1 MKIGREGLKPED
13 YHLFPSS
20 DEPLKARMIA
30 MWKKPE
36 DEKRTWLRAV
46 LAVREGGKQWNDYNI
61 PPTTESGDLEED
73 ENGDI
78 DSDDAA
84 AAAEEESEEEEENE
98 ADSNASTDE
107 LESEDKIGDE
117 ISEDESAG
125 TNGVETAIQSFDDD
139 THAIFLISFG
149 EEAEE
154 STLVVSEIVL
164 SMLWDR
170 LLLIV

>member
-1 MKIGREGLKPED
+1 
-13 YHLFPSS
+13 
-20 DEPLKARMIA
+20 MI
-30 MWKKPE
+30 
-36 DEKRTWLRAV
+36 
-46 LAVREGGKQWNDYNI
+46 
-61 PPTTESGDLEED
+61 
-73 ENGDI
+73 
-78 DSDDAA
+78 
-84 AAAEEESEEEEENE
+84 
-98 ADSNASTDE
+98 
-107 LESEDKIGDE
+107 ESEDKIGDE
-117 ISEDESAG
+117 ISQDESSS

>member
-20 DEPLKARMIA
+20 DEPLKARMNA

-73 ENGDI
+73 ENEDI
-78 DSDDAA
+78 DNDDA
-84 AAAEEESEEEEENE
+84 AAAEEESEGEEENE
-98 ADSNASTDE
+98 ADSNVSIDK

-125 TNGVETAIQSFDDD
+125 TNGVETATQSFDDD

-154 STLVVSEIVL
+154 STLVVSGIEL